1 MQAAAP
7 PNALFAYQLDVRRS
21 QRVLEQAVRRGA
33 ALTLTPSE
41 PGSQPWP
48 GTMLSGT
55 PESLWVE
62 ADTNAGDSR
71 SLRPSVCC
79 DAELD
84 LAATRYIFASNV
96 LAEVVDA
103 DLRRLEI
110 ARPQQ
115 LQVVQ
120 RRRFRRAHLQDSSP
134 VLLDRL
140 PGADGDAWTCRAA
153 MMNVSVAGLA
163 CLADQTDADA
173 VDVGERLRLVFQ
185 AAGSRESFAFDAVL
199 RNKTPGGSAGQLVL
213 GFQFEPGGDLEQS
226 DRLRQ
231 ALRSLG

>member
-7 PNALFAYQLDVRRS
+7 PNALFAYQLDVRMS

-41 PGSQPWP
+41 PGTQPWP
-48 GTMLSGT
+48 GTILSGT
-55 PESLWVE
+55 PESLWLEVD
-62 ADTNAGDSR
+62 ANVGDSG

-84 LAATRYIFASNV
+84 LEATRYIFASNV

-103 DLRRLEI
+103 DPRRLEI

-120 RRRFRRAHLQDSSP
+120 RRRFWRAHLQESSP
-134 VLLDRL
+134 VLLDWL
-140 PGADGDAWTCRAA
+140 PGTNGGAWSCRAA
-153 MMNVSVAGLA
+153 MMNVSVDGLA
-163 CLADQTDADA
+163 CLADRADADA
-173 VDVGERLRLVFQ
+173 VDVGERLRLIFQ

-213 GFQFEPGGDLEQS
+213 GFQFERGGDLEQS
-226 DRLRQ
+226 ERLQ
-231 ALRSLG
+231 HALRSLG